1 MSKKPHESFWVWFL
15 GRLRTY
21 FLAGL
26 LVVVPIAASVLILVW
41 MFDRIDNIFQPLIR
55 SVIRWVT
62 NNPGYNGHIVGLGF
76 AVTIVLVL
84 LAGIIANNFVG
95 KKLISYGDSILRRV
109 PIFRQIYTGAQQVME
124 SVSGKSGKSGIS
136 KASFREVVLVEFP
149 SNRMTHV
156 AFITNEFTASDGR
169 KLFAVYLPSTPI
181 PWSGFSGIV
190 TEDMI
195 TRTTISV
202 DEALKMVISG
212 VLIAPHSLEI
222 ANIGRFTA
230 NASAPVKTEA
240 EDTPKE

>member
-1 MSKKPHESFWVWFL
+1 MSKKADGSAWAWFL
-15 GRLRTY
+15 GRLRTR
-21 FLAGL
+21 FLSGL

-41 MFDRIDNIFQPLIR
+41 MFDSVDNIFQPIIR
-55 SVIRWVT
+55 GVIRWIT
-62 NNPGYNGHIVGLGF
+62 GNPDYNGHIVGLGF
-76 AVTIVLVL
+76 ALTVLLVL
-84 LAGIIANNFVG
+84 IAGVFASNFVG
-95 KKLISYGDSILRRV
+95 KKLISYGDSILKRV
-109 PIFRQIYTGAQQVME
+109 PIFRQLYTGAKQVME
-124 SVSGKSGKSGIS
+124 SVSGTGGIS

-156 AFITNEFTASDGR
+156 AFITNEFTSSDGR
-169 KLFAVYLPSTPI
+169 KLYAVYLPSTPV

-195 TRTTISV
+195 TRTTITI

-230 NASAPVKTEA
+230 TKVAPQKKEA

>member
-26 LVVVPIAASVLILVW
+26 LVVVPIAASILILVW
-41 MFDRIDNIFQPLIR
+41 VFRTIDDILQPFIKNIF
-55 SVIRWVT
+55 
-62 NNPGYNGHIVGLGF
+62 GHPIVGLGF
-76 AVTIVLVL
+76 GVTIVLVFVV
-84 LAGIIANNFVG
+84 GIIAGNYVG
-95 KKLISYGDSILRRV
+95 RRLIHFGDSMLKRV
-109 PIFRQIYTGAQQVME
+109 PLFRQIYTGATQVME
-124 SVSGKSGKSGIS
+124 GLSGTGSIS
-136 KASFREVVLVEFP
+136 KAAFREVVLVEFP
-149 SNRMTHV
+149 TNRMTHV

-169 KLFAVYLPSTPI
+169 KLFAVYLPSTPV

-230 NASAPVKTEA
+230 NASAPAKTEA

>member
-1 MSKKPHESFWVWFL
+1 MSKKPNESFWVWFL

-26 LVVVPIAASVLILVW
+26 LVVVPIAASILILVW
-41 MFDRIDNIFQPLIR
+41 VFRTIDDILQPFIKNIF
-55 SVIRWVT
+55 
-62 NNPGYNGHIVGLGF
+62 GHPIVGLGF
-76 AVTIVLVL
+76 GVTIVLVFVV
-84 LAGIIANNFVG
+84 GIIAGNYVG
-95 KKLISYGDSILRRV
+95 RRLIHFGDSMLKRV
-109 PIFRQIYTGAQQVME
+109 PLFRQIYTGATQVME
-124 SVSGKSGKSGIS
+124 GLSGTGSIS
-136 KASFREVVLVEFP
+136 KAAFREVVLVEFP
-149 SNRMTHV
+149 TNRMTHV

-169 KLFAVYLPSTPI
+169 KLFAVYLPSTPV

-230 NASAPVKTEA
+230 NASAPAKTEA

>member
-1 MSKKPHESFWVWFL
+1 MNKKPDESAYHWFL
-15 GRLRTY
+15 GRLRTH

-41 MFDRIDNIFQPLIR
+41 VFRTIDDILQPVIKQIF
-55 SVIRWVT
+55 
-62 NNPGYNGHIVGLGF
+62 GHTIVGLGF
-76 AVTIVLVL
+76 GITIALVFIV
-84 LAGIIANNFVG
+84 GIIAGNIVG
-95 KKLISYGDSILRRV
+95 RRLIHLGDSLLKRV
-109 PIFRQIYTGAQQVME
+109 PLFRQIYTGATQVME
-124 SVSGKSGKSGIS
+124 GLSGTGSIT
-136 KASFREVVLVEFP
+136 KAAFREVVLVEYP
-149 SNRMTHV
+149 TNRMTHV

-169 KLFAVYLPSTPI
+169 KLFAVYLPSTPV

-222 ANIGRFTA
+222 ANIGKFTA
-230 NASAPVKTEA
+230 NASVLLKKEA
-240 EDTPKE
+240 EDTRKE

>member
-1 MSKKPHESFWVWFL
+1 MSKKPNESAWVWFL

-41 MFDRIDNIFQPLIR
+41 MFDRIDGIFQPLIR

-62 NNPGYNGHIVGLGF
+62 NNPDYNGHIVGLGF

-124 SVSGKSGKSGIS
+124 SVSGKGGIS

-149 SNRMTHV
+149 SNRMTHI
-156 AFITNEFTASDGR
+156 AFITNEFTAQDGR
-169 KLFAVYLPSTPI
+169 KLYAVYLPSTPV

-190 TEDMI
+190 TEEMI
-195 TRTTISV
+195 TRTTITI
-202 DEALKMVISG
+202 DEALKMIISG
-212 VLIAPHSLEI
+212 VLIAPPSLEI

-230 NASAPVKTEA
+230 NASASAKTEA
-240 EDTPKE
+240 EDTHKE